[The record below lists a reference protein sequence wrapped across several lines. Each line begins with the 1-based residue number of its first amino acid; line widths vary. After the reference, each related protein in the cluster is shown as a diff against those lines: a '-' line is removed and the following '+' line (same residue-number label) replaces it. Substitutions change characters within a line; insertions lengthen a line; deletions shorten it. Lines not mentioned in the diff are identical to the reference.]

1 MKCPCRYCEKRY
13 VGCHAKCLDYQE
25 WNSEN
30 ERLKNKHKEDRYID
44 NLLKE
49 EKLMHKIKYQRK
61 KGI

>member
-30 ERLKNKHKEDRYID
+30 EKLKNKHKEERHID

-49 EKLMHKIKYQRK
+49 EKVMHKIKYQRK

>member
-13 VGCHAKCLDYQE
+13 VGCHGNCSDYKE

-30 ERLKNKHKEDRYID
+30 EKLKNKYKEERHID

-49 EKLMHKIKYQRK
+49 EKIMHKIKYQRK